1 MKMSL
6 SPYPMEIIC
15 DLRFQQLRSCGMV
28 SCVKVTDKSDEHAA
42 IQHNICQFIVY
53 LASKLIH
60 HEP

>member
-1 MKMSL
+1 
-6 SPYPMEIIC
+6 MEIIC